1 MSVFYITLP
10 ECLIRFDLVGRD
22 TLLYF
27 DATADVTPAHIPFIN
42 NSGEES
48 YDTIIGGI
56 MYRQKPIYCKI
67 P

>member
-1 MSVFYITLP
+1 M
-10 ECLIRFDLVGRD
+10 IRFDLVGCD

-27 DATADVTPAHIPFIN
+27 DAAVDFTPAHMPFMN